1 MPQGFLG
8 AGQAVIATTQWLA
21 ILSVKAPLGCFT
33 RRREDAK
40 VGGRASPRAAPFER

>member
-21 ILSVKAPLGCFT
+21 ILSVKTGERAGAGC
-33 RRREDAK
+33 A
-40 VGGRASPRAAPFER
+40 